1 MVRLY
6 YDGALDRDR
15 VDFGLRRPGVE
26 DVFFGKRQD
35 LVIGK
40 IEHGHILMK
49 ILRIVSQIPQNN
61 RLPVQCRKWTHPSP
75 TNASPSSA
83 PPAREKPRSPG
94 CWRRGWDCPA
104 SNSTRSTGSRT
115 GRPPS

>member
-75 TNASPSSA
+75 INASPSSA
-83 PPAREKPRSPG
+83 RRARARPRSPKPS
-94 CWRRGWDCPA
+94 RRGWTCPT
-104 SNSTRSTGSRT
+104 SNSTRSTGSQA
-115 GRPPS
+115 G